1 MIMKRLILLLVVVL
15 LSACGEKHASTEK
28 PSADVPLTDTVESL
42 LANPERRKELRE
54 QCRLNRAELGDK
66 LCNIVAEATNKAFL
80 GDGQVPYTPPKEKPA
95 F

>member
-1 MIMKRLILLLVVVL
+1 MKRLSLLLFVVL
-15 LSACGEKHASTEK
+15 LSACGEKPASTEE

-54 QCRLNRAELGDK
+54 QCRINRAKLGDE
-66 LCNIVAEATNKAFL
+66 LCNIVGVANTKAFL
-80 GDGQVPYTPPKEKPA
+80 GDGEVPYTPPREKPT

>member
-1 MIMKRLILLLVVVL
+1 MKRLSLLLVVVL
-15 LSACGEKHASTEK
+15 LSACGEKPASTEK
-28 PSADVPLTDTVESL
+28 PSVEAPLTDTVESL
-42 LANPERRKELRE
+42 LADPERRKELRE

-80 GDGQVPYTPPKEKPA
+80 GNGEVPYTPPKEKPA

>member
-1 MIMKRLILLLVVVL
+1 MKRLSILLVVAL
-15 LSACGEKHASTEK
+15 LSACGEKPASTEK
-28 PSADVPLTDTVESL
+28 PSVEAPLTDTVESL
-42 LANPERRKELRE
+42 LADPVRRKGLRE

-66 LCNIVAEATNKAFL
+66 LCNIVGEATNKAFL

>member
-1 MIMKRLILLLVVVL
+1 MKRFSVLLVVVL
-15 LSACGEKHASTEK
+15 LSACGDKPVSTGK
-28 PSADVPLTDTVESL
+28 PSVETQPTDTLESL

-80 GDGQVPYTPPKEKPA
+80 GDGEVPYTPPKEKPA

>member
-1 MIMKRLILLLVVVL
+1 M
-15 LSACGEKHASTEK
+15 LSACGEKPASTEK
-28 PSADVPLTDTVESL
+28 ASVETPFTDTVESL
-42 LANPERRKELRE
+42 LADPGRRKELRE

-80 GDGQVPYTPPKEKPA
+80 GDGQVPYTAPKEKPA

>member
-1 MIMKRLILLLVVVL
+1 MKRLSILLVVAL
-15 LSACGEKHASTEK
+15 LSACGEKPTSIEK

-42 LANPERRKELRE
+42 LADPGRRKELRE

-80 GDGQVPYTPPKEKPA
+80 GDGKVPYTPPKEKPA